1 MWNRGQIFSLLLIM
15 NGCKEIDMSDF
26 SDAVGI
32 DRLLQ
37 KCKIVT
43 VTKSRDG
50 AKEEKKEKAK
60 LSLVIVKRKSV
71 LPKSESESESEPEPE
86 PEPEPACESASVLNL
101 NVAAT
106 GNKMIRDLC
115 ARDAD
120 QHQYVVDIAHM
131 PAVQLSIREKIRG
144 YKLQDTKKG
153 KFDADLFI
161 DYDFVLSMLRACA
174 SKCFYCRKG
183 VYMLYDRPRDKRQ
196 WTIERI
202 DNRRGH
208 NQDNVEIACL
218 QCNLAR
224 CTVSSKNYAKTKR
237 LTAIKKTP

>member
-32 DRLLQ
+32 NRLLQ
-37 KCKIVT
+37 KCKSVT
-43 VTKSRDG
+43 VLKSRDG

-71 LPKSESESESEPEPE
+71 LPKSESESESKS
-86 PEPEPACESASVLNL
+86 ESESESKSAFNL
-101 NVAAT
+101 DVAAT
-106 GNKMIRDLC
+106 GNKIIRDLC

-183 VYMLYDRPRDKRQ
+183 VYVLYDRPRDKRQ